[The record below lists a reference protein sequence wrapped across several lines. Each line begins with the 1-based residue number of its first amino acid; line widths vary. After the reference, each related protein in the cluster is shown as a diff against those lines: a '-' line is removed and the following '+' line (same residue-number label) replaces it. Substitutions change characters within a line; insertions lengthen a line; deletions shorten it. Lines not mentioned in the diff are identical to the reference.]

1 METEIRQKMNAL
13 NLELNEVRAKMSKLS
28 DDLTRLTYGDA
39 GFEELSH
46 EKVMRLLN
54 DGKVLETPW
63 DNFIFKDFSTQKIR
77 EINIHKE
84 QDSFE
89 VRLYNSQKDIKETN
103 WIKEAKNPEMIKLL
117 YSIREL
123 EI

>member
-13 NLELNEVRAKMSKLS
+13 NLELNEVRTKMSKLS
-28 DDLTRLTYGDA
+28 DDLTRLTYDDA
-39 GFEELSH
+39 GFEELPQ
-46 EKVMRLLN
+46 EKVMKLLN

-84 QDSFE
+84 RDSFE
-89 VRLYNSQKDIKETN
+89 VRLYNSEKDIKETN
-103 WIKEAKNPEMIKLL
+103 WIKEAKNAEMIKFL

>member
-13 NLELNEVRAKMSKLS
+13 NIEINEVRAKMSKLS
-28 DDLTRLTYGDA
+28 DDLARLTYRDA

>member
-1 METEIRQKMNAL
+1 METEIRQKMSAL
-13 NLELNEVRAKMSKLS
+13 NLEIDEVRAKMSKLS
-28 DDLTRLTYGDA
+28 DDLARLTYGDA

-63 DNFIFKDFSTQKIR
+63 DNFIFKDFSSQKIR

>member
-13 NLELNEVRAKMSKLS
+13 NLEIDEVRAKMSKLS
-28 DDLTRLTYGDA
+28 DDLARLTYRDA

>member
-13 NLELNEVRAKMSKLS
+13 NLEIDEVRGKMSKLS
-28 DDLTRLTYGDA
+28 DDLARLTYGDA

>member
-13 NLELNEVRAKMSKLS
+13 NIELDEVRAKMSKLS
-28 DDLTRLTYGDA
+28 DDLTRLTYDDA
-39 GFEELSH
+39 GFEEFSQ
-46 EKVMRLLN
+46 EKVMKLLN

-89 VRLYNSQKDIKETN
+89 VRLYSSSVALKETI

>member
-13 NLELNEVRAKMSKLS
+13 NIELDEVRAKMSKLS
-28 DDLTRLTYGDA
+28 DDLTRLTYDDA
-39 GFEELSH
+39 GFEEFSQ
-46 EKVMRLLN
+46 EKVMKLLN

-89 VRLYNSQKDIKETN
+89 VRLYSSSVALKETI
-103 WIKEAKNPEMIKLL
+103 WIKEAKNPEMIKFL

>member
-13 NLELNEVRAKMSKLS
+13 NLEIDEVRAKMSKLS
-28 DDLTRLTYGDA
+28 DDLARLTYGDA

-63 DNFIFKDFSTQKIR
+63 DNFIFKDFNTQKIR

>member
-13 NLELNEVRAKMSKLS
+13 NLEIDEVRVKMSKLS
-28 DDLTRLTYGDA
+28 DDLARLTYGDA

-46 EKVMRLLN
+46 EKVVKLLN

-63 DNFIFKDFSTQKIR
+63 DNFIFKDFSAQKIR

-117 YSIREL
+117 YSIKEL

>member
-13 NLELNEVRAKMSKLS
+13 NLELNEVRTKMAKLS
-28 DDLTRLTYGDA
+28 DDLTRLTYDDA
-39 GFEELSH
+39 GFEELPQ
-46 EKVMRLLN
+46 EKVMKLLN

-84 QDSFE
+84 RDSFE
-89 VRLYNSQKDIKETN
+89 VRLYNSEKDIKETI
-103 WIKEAKNPEMIKLL
+103 WIKEAKNPEMIKFL

>member
-13 NLELNEVRAKMSKLS
+13 NLEIDEVRAKMSKLS
-28 DDLTRLTYGDA
+28 DDLARLTYGDA

-63 DNFIFKDFSTQKIR
+63 DNFILKDFNSQKIR

>member
-13 NLELNEVRAKMSKLS
+13 NLELNEVRTKMSKLS
-28 DDLTRLTYGDA
+28 DDLTRLTYDDA
-39 GFEELSH
+39 GFEELPQ
-46 EKVMRLLN
+46 EKVMKLLN

-84 QDSFE
+84 RDSFE
-89 VRLYNSQKDIKETN
+89 VRLYNSEKDIKETN
-103 WIKEAKNPEMIKLL
+103 WIKEAKNPEMIKFL

>member
-1 METEIRQKMNAL
+1 METEIKQKICAL
-13 NLELNEVRAKMSKLS
+13 NSELNEVRAKMSKLS
-28 DDLTRLTYGDA
+28 DDLTRLTYEDV
-39 GFEELSH
+39 GFEELSQD
-46 EKVMRLLN
+46 EVMKLLN
-54 DGKVLETPW
+54 DGKVLEVPW

-77 EINIHKE
+77 EINVHKE
-84 QDSFE
+84 HDSFE
-89 VRLYNSQKDIKETN
+89 VRLYNSCADIGKTN

>member
-13 NLELNEVRAKMSKLS
+13 SIEINEVRAKMSKLS
-28 DDLTRLTYGDA
+28 DDLARLTYGDA
-39 GFEELSH
+39 GFVELSY
-46 EKVMRLLN
+46 EKVMKLLN

-63 DNFIFKDFSTQKIR
+63 DNFIFKDFSSQKIR

-89 VRLYNSQKDIKETN
+89 VRLYNSQKDIEETN

-123 EI
+123 EV

>member
-1 METEIRQKMNAL
+1 MNAL
-13 NLELNEVRAKMSKLS
+13 SIEINEVRAKMSKLS
-28 DDLTRLTYGDA
+28 DDLARLTYGDA

-103 WIKEAKNPEMIKLL
+103 WIKEAKNPKMIKLL
-117 YSIREL
+117 YSIKEL